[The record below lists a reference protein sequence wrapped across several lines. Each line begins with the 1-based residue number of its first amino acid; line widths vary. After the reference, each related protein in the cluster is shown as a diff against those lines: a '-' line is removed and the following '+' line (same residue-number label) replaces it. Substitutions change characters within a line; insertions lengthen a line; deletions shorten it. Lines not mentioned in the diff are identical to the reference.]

1 MPFVIYE
8 RLMLR
13 KPFFHIR
20 ISATITSKLLSIER
34 PTMTDS
40 QPINPDVNITDTT
53 NNNTDKNFNNST
65 DKNLNND
72 INKNDDVLD
81 YLSVDDYDYE
91 LPDSL
96 IARYPLAQRSASK
109 LLYVAKNN
117 QKNTDSQI
125 LDKQFSELPDL
136 LNTGDLIVFND
147 TKVMKARLFGQKDT
161 GGKIEVLIERLVEL
175 SDLDGATLHL
185 QTTDGATVSQEHIAL
200 CHVKASKAPKL
211 GQRLQ
216 IADGHM
222 QAVMIGR
229 QDNLFIL
236 AFEASILPDLERYG
250 ELPIPPYFE
259 RHADATDN
267 TRYQTVFHD
276 PAKLASVAAPTASLH
291 FDELVLDK
299 LAAKGINTAFVTL
312 HVGAGTFAP
321 VKTDNLLN
329 HTMHSEY
336 AHLPQTTADLINQTH
351 ANGKQVIAIGTTVT
365 RVLETAYQKTAVNGQ
380 ALSSWAGDTDI
391 FIYPGFKFG
400 VIDKL
405 FTNFHLPKSTLLM
418 LVSAFAG
425 KAAIEQAYQHAINTE
440 YRFFSYGDAMLLDKK
455 IQLQE

>member
-1 MPFVIYE
+1 
-8 RLMLR
+8 
-13 KPFFHIR
+13 
-20 ISATITSKLLSIER
+20 
-34 PTMTDS
+34 MTDS
-40 QPINPDVNITDTT
+40 QPVKLDKTCTDTAEKNLDKDSVKTT
-53 NNNTDKNFNNST
+53 NKMLDKNAET
-65 DKNLNND
+65 LE
-72 INKNDDVLD
+72 

-109 LLYVAKNN
+109 LLYLVTN
-117 QKNTDSQI
+117 QQRNSDSQI
-125 LDKQFSELPDL
+125 IDKQFSELPDL
-136 LNTGDLIVFND
+136 LNAGDLIVFND

-161 GGKIEVLIERLVEL
+161 GGKIEVLIERLVNI
-175 SDLDGATLHL
+175 SDLDSTVL
-185 QTTDGATVSQEHIAL
+185 QLETTDKEAINKEHIAL

-211 GQRLQ
+211 GQRLE
-216 IADGHM
+216 IADSQM
-222 QAVMIGR
+222 QAVVIGR

-236 AFEASILPDLERYG
+236 AFEAPILPDLERYG

-299 LAAKGINTAFVTL
+299 LAAKGIHTAFVTL

-336 AHLPQTTADLINQTH
+336 AHLPQVTADLINQTH

-391 FIYPGFKFG
+391 FIYPGFRFG

-405 FTNFHLPKSTLLM
+405 LTNFHLPKSTLLM

-425 KAAIEQAYQHAINTE
+425 KAAIEQAYQHAINNH

-455 IQLQE
+455 VNVQV

>member
-1 MPFVIYE
+1 
-8 RLMLR
+8 
-13 KPFFHIR
+13 
-20 ISATITSKLLSIER
+20 
-34 PTMTDS
+34 MTDS
-40 QPINPDVNITDTT
+40 QPVNLDTTCTDTA
-53 NNNTDKNFNNST
+53 
-65 DKNLNND
+65 DKNLDKSSVKNT
-72 INKNDDVLD
+72 NKMLD
-81 YLSVDDYDYE
+81 KNAETLEYLSVDDYDYE

-109 LLYVAKNN
+109 LLYLATN
-117 QKNTDSQI
+117 QQKDSDSQI
-125 LDKQFSELPDL
+125 IDKQFSELPDL
-136 LNTGDLIVFND
+136 LNAGDLIVFND

-161 GGKIEVLIERLVEL
+161 GGKIEVLIERLVNI
-175 SDLDGATLHL
+175 SDLDSTVL
-185 QTTDGATVSQEHIAL
+185 QLETTDGKSIDQEHIAL
-200 CHVKASKAPKL
+200 CHIKASKAPKL
-211 GQRLQ
+211 GQRLE

-222 QAVMIGR
+222 QAVVIGR
-229 QDNLFIL
+229 QENLFIL

-291 FDELVLDK
+291 FDKFVLDK
-299 LAAKGINTAFVTL
+299 LAAKGIHTAFVTL

-336 AHLPQTTADLINQTH
+336 AHLPQVTADLINQTH
-351 ANGKQVIAIGTTVT
+351 TNGKQVIAIGTTVT

-391 FIYPGFKFG
+391 FIYPGFRFG

-405 FTNFHLPKSTLLM
+405 LTNFHLPKSTLLM

-425 KAAIEQAYQHAINTE
+425 KAPIEQAYQHAINNY

-455 IQLQE
+455 IKA

>member
-1 MPFVIYE
+1 
-8 RLMLR
+8 
-13 KPFFHIR
+13 
-20 ISATITSKLLSIER
+20 
-34 PTMTDS
+34 MTDS
-40 QPINPDVNITDTT
+40 HALDSTAPALIDNDTD
-53 NNNTDKNFNNST
+53 NN
-65 DKNLNND
+65 
-72 INKNDDVLD
+72 VLD

-109 LLYVAKNN
+109 LLYLATDN
-117 QKNTDSQI
+117 QKNTASVQDR
-125 LDKQFSELPDL
+125 LFAELPDL
-136 LNTGDLIVFND
+136 LNAGDLIVFND

-161 GGKIEVLIERLVEL
+161 GGKIEVLIERLVNL
-175 SDLDGATLHL
+175 SDLDVTTLHVE
-185 QTTDGATVSQEHIAL
+185 TIDDTAVNKEHIAL

-211 GQRLQ
+211 GQRVSL
-216 IADGHM
+216 ADGHM
-222 QAVMIGR
+222 NAVMIGR

-236 AFEASILPDLERYG
+236 AFEAPILPHLELYG

-259 RHADATDN
+259 RHADDTDN

-291 FDELVLDK
+291 FDESVLNQ
-299 LAAKGINTAFVTL
+299 LTEKGINTAFVTL

-351 ANGKQVIAIGTTVT
+351 ANGNQVIAIGTTVT
-365 RVLETAYQKTAVNGQ
+365 RVLETSYQKTAVEGQ
-380 ALSSWAGDTDI
+380 PLSSWSGDTDI

-400 VIDKL
+400 VIDRL
-405 FTNFHLPKSTLLM
+405 LTNFHLPKSTLLM
-418 LVSAFAG
+418 LVSAFSG
-425 KAAIEQAYQHAINTE
+425 KAAIEHAYQHAIE
-440 YRFFSYGDAMLLDKK
+440 KQYRFFSYGDAMLLDKK
-455 IQLQE
+455 AN

>member
-1 MPFVIYE
+1 
-8 RLMLR
+8 
-13 KPFFHIR
+13 
-20 ISATITSKLLSIER
+20 
-34 PTMTDS
+34 MTDS
-40 QPINPDVNITDTT
+40 QPVNLVTTCTDTA
-53 NNNTDKNFNNST
+53 
-65 DKNLNND
+65 DKNLDKSSVKNT
-72 INKNDDVLD
+72 NKMLD
-81 YLSVDDYDYE
+81 KNAETLEYLSVDDYDYE

-109 LLYVAKNN
+109 LLYLATN
-117 QKNTDSQI
+117 QQKDSDSQI
-125 LDKQFSELPDL
+125 IDKQFSELPDL
-136 LNTGDLIVFND
+136 LNAGDLIVFND

-161 GGKIEVLIERLVEL
+161 GGKIEVLIERLVNI
-175 SDLDGATLHL
+175 SDLDSTVL
-185 QTTDGATVSQEHIAL
+185 QLETTDGKSIDQEHIAL

-211 GQRLQ
+211 GQRLE

-222 QAVMIGR
+222 QAVVIGR
-229 QDNLFIL
+229 QENLFIL
-236 AFEASILPDLERYG
+236 AFEALILPDLERYG

-291 FDELVLDK
+291 FDKFVLDK
-299 LAAKGINTAFVTL
+299 LAAKGIHTAFVTL

-336 AHLPQTTADLINQTH
+336 AHLPQVTADLINQTH

-391 FIYPGFKFG
+391 FIYPGFRFG

-405 FTNFHLPKSTLLM
+405 LTNFHLPKSTLLM

-425 KAAIEQAYQHAINTE
+425 KAPIEQAYQHAIDNQ
-440 YRFFSYGDAMLLDKK
+440 YRFFSYGDTMLLDKK
-455 IQLQE
+455 INVQA

>member
-1 MPFVIYE
+1 
-8 RLMLR
+8 
-13 KPFFHIR
+13 
-20 ISATITSKLLSIER
+20 
-34 PTMTDS
+34 MTDS
-40 QPINPDVNITDTT
+40 QPVNLDTTCTDTANKNLDKSSVKNT
-53 NNNTDKNFNNST
+53 NKMLDKNAET
-65 DKNLNND
+65 LE
-72 INKNDDVLD
+72 

-109 LLYVAKNN
+109 LLYLATN
-117 QKNTDSQI
+117 QQKDSDSQI
-125 LDKQFSELPDL
+125 IDKQFSELPDL
-136 LNTGDLIVFND
+136 LNAGDLIVFND

-161 GGKIEVLIERLVEL
+161 GGKIEVLIERLVNI
-175 SDLDGATLHL
+175 SDLDSTVL
-185 QTTDGATVSQEHIAL
+185 QLETTDGKSIDQEHIAL

-211 GQRLQ
+211 GQRLE

-222 QAVMIGR
+222 QAVVIGR
-229 QDNLFIL
+229 QENLFIL

-291 FDELVLDK
+291 FDKFVLDK
-299 LAAKGINTAFVTL
+299 LAAKGIHTAFVTL

-336 AHLPQTTADLINQTH
+336 AHLPQVTADLINQTH

-391 FIYPGFKFG
+391 FIYPGFRFG

-405 FTNFHLPKSTLLM
+405 LTNFHLPKSTLLM

-425 KAAIEQAYQHAINTE
+425 KAPIEQAYQHAINNY

-455 IQLQE
+455 IKA

>member
-1 MPFVIYE
+1 
-8 RLMLR
+8 
-13 KPFFHIR
+13 
-20 ISATITSKLLSIER
+20 
-34 PTMTDS
+34 MTDS
-40 QPINPDVNITDTT
+40 QPVNLDTTCTDTA
-53 NNNTDKNFNNST
+53 
-65 DKNLNND
+65 DKNLDKSSVKNT
-72 INKNDDVLD
+72 NKMLD
-81 YLSVDDYDYE
+81 KNAETLEYLSVDDYDYE

-109 LLYVAKNN
+109 LLYLATN
-117 QKNTDSQI
+117 QQKDSDSQI
-125 LDKQFSELPDL
+125 IDKQFSELPDL
-136 LNTGDLIVFND
+136 LNAGDLIVFND

-161 GGKIEVLIERLVEL
+161 GGKIEVLIERLVNI
-175 SDLDGATLHL
+175 SDLDSTVL
-185 QTTDGATVSQEHIAL
+185 QLETTDGKSIDQEHIAL

-291 FDELVLDK
+291 FDKFVLDK
-299 LAAKGINTAFVTL
+299 LAAKGIHTAFVTL

-336 AHLPQTTADLINQTH
+336 AHLPQVTADLINQTH

-391 FIYPGFKFG
+391 FIYPGFRFG

-405 FTNFHLPKSTLLM
+405 LTNFHLPKSTLLM

-425 KAAIEQAYQHAINTE
+425 KAPIEQAYQHAINNY

-455 IQLQE
+455 IKA

>member
-1 MPFVIYE
+1 
-8 RLMLR
+8 MLR

-40 QPINPDVNITDTT
+40 QPINPDINLTDTT

-96 IARYPLAQRSASK
+96 IARYPLTQRSASK
-109 LLYVAKNN
+109 LLYVAKNK
-117 QKNTDSQI
+117 QENTDCQI
-125 LDKQFSELPDL
+125 LDKQFFELPDL

-175 SDLDGATLHL
+175 SDLDGAALHL
-185 QTTDGATVSQEHIAL
+185 QTTDGAIVSQEHIAL
-200 CHVKASKAPKL
+200 CHIKASKAPKL

-229 QDNLFIL
+229 QDNLFIGYKIVYKEMNTIVKIRR
-236 AFEASILPDLERYG
+236 AGSAHASR
-250 ELPIPPYFE
+250 
-259 RHADATDN
+259 
-267 TRYQTVFHD
+267 RYQ
-276 PAKLASVAAPTASLH
+276 
-291 FDELVLDK
+291 
-299 LAAKGINTAFVTL
+299 
-312 HVGAGTFAP
+312 
-321 VKTDNLLN
+321 
-329 HTMHSEY
+329 
-336 AHLPQTTADLINQTH
+336 
-351 ANGKQVIAIGTTVT
+351 
-365 RVLETAYQKTAVNGQ
+365 
-380 ALSSWAGDTDI
+380 
-391 FIYPGFKFG
+391 
-400 VIDKL
+400 
-405 FTNFHLPKSTLLM
+405 
-418 LVSAFAG
+418 
-425 KAAIEQAYQHAINTE
+425 
-440 YRFFSYGDAMLLDKK
+440 
-455 IQLQE
+455 

>member
-1 MPFVIYE
+1 
-8 RLMLR
+8 
-13 KPFFHIR
+13 
-20 ISATITSKLLSIER
+20 
-34 PTMTDS
+34 MTDS
-40 QPINPDVNITDTT
+40 QPVNLDTTCTDTA
-53 NNNTDKNFNNST
+53 
-65 DKNLNND
+65 DKNLDKSSVKNT
-72 INKNDDVLD
+72 NKMLD
-81 YLSVDDYDYE
+81 KNAETLEYLSVDDYDYE

-109 LLYVAKNN
+109 LLYLATN
-117 QKNTDSQI
+117 QQKDSDSQI
-125 LDKQFSELPDL
+125 IDKQFSELPDL
-136 LNTGDLIVFND
+136 LNAGDLIVFND

-161 GGKIEVLIERLVEL
+161 GGKIEVLIERLVNI
-175 SDLDGATLHL
+175 SDLDSTVL
-185 QTTDGATVSQEHIAL
+185 QLETTDGKSIDQEHIAL

-211 GQRLQ
+211 GQRLE

-222 QAVMIGR
+222 QAVVIGR
-229 QDNLFIL
+229 QENLFIL
-236 AFEASILPDLERYG
+236 AFEALILPDLERYG

-291 FDELVLDK
+291 FDKFVLDK
-299 LAAKGINTAFVTL
+299 LAAKGIHTAFVTL

-336 AHLPQTTADLINQTH
+336 AHLPQVTADLINQTH
-351 ANGKQVIAIGTTVT
+351 ANGKRVIAIGTTVT

-391 FIYPGFKFG
+391 FIYPGFRFG

-405 FTNFHLPKSTLLM
+405 LTNFHLPKSTLLM

-425 KAAIEQAYQHAINTE
+425 KAPIEQAYQHAINNY

-455 IQLQE
+455 IKA

>member
-1 MPFVIYE
+1 
-8 RLMLR
+8 
-13 KPFFHIR
+13 
-20 ISATITSKLLSIER
+20 
-34 PTMTDS
+34 MTDS
-40 QPINPDVNITDTT
+40 QPVNLDTTCTDTAEK
-53 NNNTDKNFNNST
+53 NLDKSSVKNINKMLDKNT
-65 DKNLNND
+65 ETLE
-72 INKNDDVLD
+72 

-109 LLYVAKNN
+109 LLYLATN
-117 QKNTDSQI
+117 QQKDSDSQI
-125 LDKQFSELPDL
+125 IDKQFSELPDL
-136 LNTGDLIVFND
+136 LNAGDLIVFND

-161 GGKIEVLIERLVEL
+161 GGKIEVLIERLVNI
-175 SDLDGATLHL
+175 SDLDSTVL
-185 QTTDGATVSQEHIAL
+185 QLETTDGKSIDQEHIAL

-211 GQRLQ
+211 GQRLE

-222 QAVMIGR
+222 QAVVIGR
-229 QDNLFIL
+229 QENLFIL
-236 AFEASILPDLERYG
+236 AFEALILPDLERYG

-291 FDELVLDK
+291 FDKFVLDK
-299 LAAKGINTAFVTL
+299 LAAKGIHTAFVTL

-336 AHLPQTTADLINQTH
+336 AHLPQVTADLINQTH

-391 FIYPGFKFG
+391 FIYPGFRFG

-405 FTNFHLPKSTLLM
+405 LTNFHLPKSTLLM

-425 KAAIEQAYQHAINTE
+425 KAPIEQAYQHAINNY

-455 IQLQE
+455 IKA